1 MRNGLTERVVAILR
15 AQSNLS
21 APQIVARLAEP
32 GVDRSVVNRLLYA
45 EWSRF
50 VVDASAN
57 PPRWSLK
64 ASPQSPVPTPPT
76 PASAPQ
82 PTTPPPAPAPPT
94 VTAADAPPLR
104 DWQQRAL
111 ALWIE
116 KGRKGIV
123 EAVDGTGKTA
133 LGVRAVLEAV
143 TAGTPA
149 VVVVADD
156 RACTR
161 WLAEL
166 AAVAP
171 DCRVTGPNT
180 DHQRGSLDPGQPR
193 ASPRPATPR
202 AWQVAIVTPSTAPR
216 LRQIAPAAHCSDALL
231 VIDDIDRY
239 SDGMFAQVLTDQ
251 FATRLALTRA
261 LDRGDQTVRAKL
273 LPYFGHLLAGCDYAT
288 ARADGVL
295 EPITLIHVAVDLDPK
310 EQASLDRA
318 QALVDREYDTLVGTY
333 GAPDSP
339 PEFRPFV
346 DALAA
351 GRGSGAHHA
360 NRYLTAVADRAT
372 ALAESSAKLDLVRA
386 LPGELMATT
395 QSVIFADR
403 PVAAAQIHRVLAANG
418 IAAATTS
425 PTLTVQQ
432 RTTIADGLRD
442 KSLSVLVEQRILD
455 PTLTIPNAEIA
466 LLLARTRDSTQL
478 VHRLSRIVRPGRSSR
493 RRLVIVAFVA
503 GSAEDPSHDDAG
515 TTAVMRSLAAEIVR
529 TDTAGLVN
537 FLREWHSTAKVSV
550 TPEQEPVA
558 ARPSAEPDSGLDEY
572 VVDHRL
578 DSPDDDEP
586 IAFGDNSDIDTYS
599 LLPELLSELTSLGNI
614 GTSEELGDLIGC
626 CDPAELRELVDDAAR
641 AEHLVFHE
649 IGGASEDLLV
659 LTGTDNRRD
668 SRAAAERIAMW
679 AANSADPIGGMH
691 ALIAEL
697 DGMRVPPHRL
707 VQIAA
712 FLRGK
717 TPKALL

>member
-1 MRNGLTERVVAILR
+1 MR
-15 AQSNLS
+15 AQPNLS
-21 APQIVARLAEP
+21 APQIVACLAEP

-50 VVDASAN
+50 VVDASTN

-64 ASPQSPVPTPPT
+64 VVPRSPALTPPK
-76 PASAPQ
+76 PAPIPQ
-82 PTTPPPAPAPPT
+82 PTVPPPT
-94 VTAADAPPLR
+94 SVAADTRPLR
-104 DWQQRAL
+104 NWQQRAL
-111 ALWIE
+111 ALWID
-116 KGRKGIV
+116 KGRKGVI
-123 EAVDGTGKTA
+123 EAVDGTGKTV

-156 RACTR
+156 QACTR

-171 DCRVTGPNT
+171 DCRVTGPNI
-180 DHQRGSLDPGQPR
+180 GPR
-193 ASPRPATPR
+193 LGSPRT
-202 AWQVAIVTPSTAPR
+202 WQVAIVTPSTVPR
-216 LRQIAPAAHCSDALL
+216 LRQIAPAAECSDALL

-239 SDGMFAQVLTDQ
+239 SDGVFAQVLTDQ

-273 LPYFGHLLAGCDYAT
+273 LPYFGPVLAGCDYAT

-310 EQASLDRA
+310 ERAALDRA

-333 GAPDSP
+333 GAPESP
-339 PEFRPFV
+339 TEFRLFV
-346 DALAA
+346 EALAA

-360 NRYLTAVADRAT
+360 NRYLAAVADRAT

-386 LPGELMATT
+386 LPADLLATT

-418 IAAATTS
+418 VAAATTS
-425 PTLTVQQ
+425 PTLTAQQ
-432 RTTIADGLRD
+432 RSTIADGLRD
-442 KSLSVLVEQRILD
+442 KSVSVLVEQRILD
-455 PTLTIPNAEIA
+455 PTLTIPGAEIA

-478 VHRLSRIVRPGRSSR
+478 VHRLSRVVGPGRSSR

-503 GSAEDPSHDDAG
+503 GSAEDPSRDDAG
-515 TTAVMRSLAAEIVR
+515 TTAVIRSLAAEIVR
-529 TDTAGLVN
+529 TDTAGLVEL
-537 FLREWHSTAKVSV
+537 LRQWHSTATTSVSA
-550 TPEQEPVA
+550 EQEPVA
-558 ARPSAEPDSGLDEY
+558 AGPQTEPDSELDEY
-572 VVDHRL
+572 VVDHRFATDPNDADDADDL
-578 DSPDDDEP
+578 IDFDDDS
-586 IAFGDNSDIDTYS
+586 GIDTYS
-599 LLPELLSELTSLGNI
+599 LLPEILSELTNLGDI

-626 CDPAELRELVDDAAR
+626 CDPAELRQLIDDAAR

-649 IGGASEDLLV
+649 IGGDSEDLLV
-659 LTGTDNRRD
+659 LTTTDTDDRRHN
-668 SRAAAERIAMW
+668 RAAAERIAVW
-679 AANSADPIGGMH
+679 AADSADPIGGMH
-691 ALIAEL
+691 ALIADL
-697 DGMRVPPHRL
+697 DGLRVSPHRL

-712 FLRGK
+712 FLRG
-717 TPKALL
+717 TTAKALL